1 MQAPDSPYSP
11 PTPGQPSALP
21 GLDREHRALLAQ
33 YGEIQKRCSTVIA
46 AQAAEIKRLQ
56 AQAVRL
62 RAAALLRETVLA
74 WEREDRQTMEAAI
87 PGLPRRLALAR
98 RVEWLMGRVQDL
110 QQALRERLGR
120 AKAPALSAA
129 QAETAPAPDLREK
142 SVLRIA
148 EPGAGASVARRVVEM
163 AGGRFLHHG
172 GDDGQDGPAL
182 EASLVAADLVICQ
195 TGCVSHDAYWRVQD
209 HCRRT
214 GKQCVLV
221 EQPQA
226 LQFFAR
232 NPRVPVPAGKHI
244 EEHIKPGTTASL

>member
-1 MQAPDSPYSP
+1 MKGP
-11 PTPGQPSALP
+11 QPLP

-46 AQAAEIKRLQ
+46 AQAAEIARLQ

-62 RAAALLRETVLA
+62 RAAALLRETALA
-74 WEREDRQTMEAAI
+74 WEREDRQALEAAI
-87 PGLPRRLALAR
+87 PGLPRRLTLAR
-98 RVEWLMGRVQDL
+98 RVEWLVGRVQDL
-110 QQALRERLGR
+110 QRAMRERLVR
-120 AKAPALSAA
+120 PKAL
-129 QAETAPAPDLREK
+129 APDLREK
-142 SVLRIA
+142 SVLCVG

-172 GDDGQDGPAL
+172 GEDGQDGPAL

-226 LQFFAR
+226 LQFVRSREAAR
-232 NPRVPVPAGKHI
+232 S
-244 EEHIKPGTTASL
+244 E